1 MNHSKTISLFL
12 VLSLLCGCKTS
23 SVSTTTVP
31 TASQQNTSADETVE
45 EAEQEIEAVQVTAMA
60 RPSFLDVQFAEKME
74 NASSE
79 SVELASDL
87 SNVVNLGMFYL
98 SDAQLNDLKDHYFSI
113 SKGWDSEFFEVYENN
128 MYMSK
133 ANFITVDSLMHTFHL
148 YYQYLQKNSE
158 RSYLSGKLY
167 EMSQIMYENSSSQY
181 NALKGTDW
189 ESAAERNVRFFS
201 IGLDLLTGNEELSDE
216 IISQELSAIYDAS
229 GIGASALMST
239 DEEYLQDYS
248 QFKPRG
254 YYTESEELERYFR
267 TMMWYGQMN
276 FATSKED
283 LNRSALLMNLA
294 LNGAKDQWETVY
306 EVTSFLSGESDDAT
320 YYEFMPVIESA
331 YGKVPSTNDL
341 ISNADGYASF
351 VELCKQMDP
360 PQINSI
366 VFIQNGE
373 DTVEER
379 DEKSIGFRILGQ
391 RFTMDANILQR
402 LVYREV
408 RENAAGEQR
417 LLPSGLDVCAAMGS
431 DEAYAILEEEGA
443 TGYENYAENMAKMR
457 EVIAESTDEEWG
469 ASIYS
474 AWLKTLKPLL
484 EEKKDGYPAFMQNQA
499 WTRKNLASY
508 LGSYAELK
516 HDSILYAKQIMA
528 EMGGA
533 GFEEVQDDRGYV
545 EPEPEVFGNLANL
558 CDALSRG
565 LKNYGLIS
573 SDDMESMGIL
583 SDLATKLKTI
593 AEKEL
598 AGELPTDEEFDL
610 IRSYGGQLEHLWT
623 KTIGDQDYY
632 KAMEHPN
639 PIVADI
645 ATDPNGYC
653 LEIATGKPSDIY
665 VLVPFDGAYHLC
677 SGSAFTYYEFEQPIS
692 DRLTDEEWRDRL
704 NDWNNP
710 AALPDWEQAIYAD

>member
-23 SVSTTTVP
+23 SVSTPTP
-31 TASQQNTSADETVE
+31 TASQPNESVNETVE
-45 EAEQEIEAVQVTAMA
+45 EPVQETEAVQVTAMA
-60 RPSFLDVQFAEKME
+60 RPSFLDVEFAQKTG
-74 NASSE
+74 NASAE
-79 SVELASDL
+79 SVELAADL

-98 SDAQLNDLKDHYFSI
+98 NDAQMQDLQNQYFSI
-113 SKGWDSEFFEVYENN
+113 SQGWDSEFFEIYENN

-158 RSYLSGKLY
+158 RTYLSGKLF

-181 NALKGTDW
+181 NALKGTEW
-189 ESAAERNVRFFS
+189 ESAALRNVRFFS
-201 IGLDLLTGNEELSDE
+201 IGLDLIKGNEELSDDV
-216 IISQELSAIYDAS
+216 IAQELSAIYDAS
-229 GIGASALMST
+229 GIGPSVLMTT

-254 YYTESEELERYFR
+254 YYTESEDLERYFR

-276 FATSKED
+276 FATNKED

-331 YGKVPSTNDL
+331 YGKIPSTNDL
-341 ISNADGYASF
+341 ISNPDGFSSY

-360 PQINSI
+360 PKINSI
-366 VFIQNGE
+366 VLIQNGE

-379 DEKSIGFRILGQ
+379 NEKTIGFRILGQ
-391 RFTMDANILQR
+391 RFTIDANILQR

-408 RENAAGEQR
+408 RENSNGEQR

-431 DEAYAILEEEGA
+431 EEAWSILEEEGN
-443 TGYENYAENMAKMR
+443 TEFENYTENMDKMK

-484 EEKKDGYPAFMQNQA
+484 DEKGEGYPEFMQNKA
-499 WTRKNLASY
+499 WDRKNLASY

-533 GFEEVQDDRGYV
+533 GFEDVQDDRGYV

-558 CDALSRG
+558 CEALTQG

-573 SDDMESMGIL
+573 SDDMESMNNL
-583 SDLATKLKTI
+583 KDLAAKLKTI

-598 AGELPTDEEFDL
+598 AGQLPTDEEFDL

-623 KTIGDQDYY
+623 KTLGDQDYY

-653 LEIATGKPSDIY
+653 LEIGTGKPSYLY
-665 VLVPFDGAYHLC
+665 VLVPFDGVYHLC
-677 SGSAFTYYEFEQPIS
+677 SGSVFSYYEFEQPIS

-704 NDWNNP
+704 SEWNNP
-710 AALPDWEQAIYAD
+710 VAMPEWEQAIYAN